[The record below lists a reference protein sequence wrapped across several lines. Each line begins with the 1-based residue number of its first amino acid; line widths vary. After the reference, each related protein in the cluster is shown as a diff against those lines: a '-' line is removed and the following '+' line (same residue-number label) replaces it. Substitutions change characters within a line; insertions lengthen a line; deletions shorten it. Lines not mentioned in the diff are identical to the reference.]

1 MSSILKVFPASLGTD
16 WGRVLTEQNIK
27 SILGF
32 LQTKATDTYT
42 NAVIEGFDVTD
53 FGDSNHK
60 ISINKGSAVFE
71 GYQIEGLSNT
81 YSNIY
86 YPANT
91 YSTGTYYICLHIKI
105 TTGNDAIA
113 NFVETTD
120 YDDFGRDT
128 TIPLT
133 SPTQIGGGDIPF
145 IIVKASTDTDFQTW
159 DNNVPDDLGLTS
171 PIEEGYVYKYLPLYR
186 VTITGSPTTITDS
199 DFITIV
205 DLRQRTFIPV
215 HDITLGYLDD
225 TVSNYFGRN
234 EDEKTQDWRKKYILS
249 EGGSLLGLEELLY
262 NYISFI
268 NNTIRGYGDFSSVT
282 TSNTAKWNTV
292 TSNNTVGTCLPIQ
305 NLSSPNDSIIGHLKY
320 NYSTSVSSSI
330 VPEAY
335 INENIV
341 TPTIVSGVYTYPTEG
356 TNYDSNY
363 LVTLNEN
370 NQVDYKFLP
379 LGNDTTPGIIQV
391 DTSYKADASSP
402 SSSNIFTLTDDTT
415 TLSSKGITYKKLS
428 SNAAR
433 YSISQI
439 VLGSATNTIDV
450 PTNNTKLTITSGKNT
465 NNQDIFGFAT
475 SDSETYNEV
484 GFTLSIANPVDYAYY
499 IKNSGNNYT
508 IGQNLLTN
516 SDVTF
521 NSVTAGSISVDSIS
535 PKTSNGTITFGNN
548 VEISGTLTATKVYNA
563 VYNDYAELFE
573 KLDKEESF
581 EVGDIICIDKNGK
594 GYTKSYEHN
603 SSNVVGVYSTSYG
616 VILGGE
622 EDVSLE
628 ENLKTYIPIGIS
640 GRVPV
645 KVIGQAHIGDL
656 ITSSEIQG
664 VGRVQNSAL
673 HGTIIGK
680 CLENKETDDIGLV
693 KILIMLS

>member
-27 SILGF
+27 SIIGF
-32 LQTKATDTYT
+32 LQTKASNTYT
-42 NAVIEGFDVTD
+42 NAVIEGFDVNN
-53 FGDSNHK
+53 FGDSNK
-60 ISINKGSAVFE
+60 SISINKGSAVFE
-71 GYQIEGLSNT
+71 GYQIEGLSAT
-81 YSNIY
+81 YSNIH

-91 YSTGTYYICLHIKI
+91 YSKGTYYICLHIKI
-105 TTGNDAIA
+105 TTGTDAIA

-120 YDDFGRDT
+120 YSDFGRT
-128 TIPLT
+128 QIPST
-133 SPTQIGGGDIPF
+133 SPSQEGGGDTPF
-145 IIVKASTDTDFQTW
+145 IIVKASTDTDFQDW
-159 DNNVPDDLGLTS
+159 DNVVPDDLGLES
-171 PIEEGYVYKYLPLYR
+171 SIEEGYVYKYLPLYR
-186 VTITGSPTTITDS
+186 VTISSESAPSTITDS
-199 DFITIV
+199 TATIV

-225 TVSNYFGRN
+225 TYSNYFGRN
-234 EDEKTQDWRKKYILS
+234 EDEQTQDWRKKYILS
-249 EGGSLLGLEELLY
+249 EGGALLGLEELLY

-268 NNTIRGYGDFSSVT
+268 NDTIRGYGDFSSVT

-320 NYSTSVSSSI
+320 NYSTGVSSSI

-341 TPTIVSGVYTYPTEG
+341 TPTVVSGVYTYPTEG

-439 VLGSATNTIDV
+439 VLGSVTNTINV

-465 NNQDIFGFAT
+465 ANQDVFGFAT

-508 IGQNLLTN
+508 IGQNLLTT
-516 SDVTF
+516 SGVTF
-521 NSVTAGSISVDSIS
+521 SSVTAGSISVDSIL
-535 PKTSNGTITFGNN
+535 PKTIGGTITFGNN
-548 VEISGTLTATKVYNA
+548 VEVSGTLTATKVYNA

-581 EVGDIICIDKNGK
+581 EVGDIICIDRDGQ
-594 GYTKSYEHN
+594 GYTKSYEPN

-645 KVIGQAHIGDL
+645 KVMGKTHIGDL
-656 ITSSEIQG
+656 ITSSEIKG
-664 VGRVQNSAL
+664 VGQVQNSAPQ
-673 HGTIIGK
+673 GTVIGK

>member
-32 LQTKATDTYT
+32 LQTKSTNTYT
-42 NAVIEGFDVTD
+42 NAVIEGFDVNN
-53 FGDSNHK
+53 FGDSNK
-60 ISINKGSAVFE
+60 SISINRGSAVFE
-71 GYQIEGLSNT
+71 GYQIEGLMETYSNIHYPSNT
-81 YSNIY
+81 YS
-86 YPANT
+86 A
-91 YSTGTYYICLHIKI
+91 GTYYICLHIKI
-105 TTGNDAIA
+105 TTGEDAIA

-120 YDDFGRDT
+120 YRDFGMT
-128 TIPLT
+128 QIPT
-133 SPTQIGGGDIPF
+133 SPSQVGGGDIPF
-145 IIVKASTDTDFQTW
+145 IIIKASTSTNFQDW
-159 DNNVPDDLGLTS
+159 DNSVPDDLGLES
-171 PIEEGYVYKYLPLYR
+171 SIEEGYVYKYLPLYR
-186 VTITGSPTTITDS
+186 VTISGTPSTIDDTTA
-199 DFITIV
+199 TIV
-205 DLRQRTFIPV
+205 DLRQRTFIPL

-225 TVSNYFGRN
+225 TYSSYFGRTT
-234 EDEKTQDWRKKYILS
+234 DEKTQDWRKKYILS

-268 NNTIRGYGDFSSVT
+268 NNTVRGYGDFSSVT

-379 LGNDTTPGIIQV
+379 IGNDTTPGIIQV

-433 YSISQI
+433 YSVSQL
-439 VLGSATNTIDV
+439 VVGNNTPIGI
-450 PTNNTKLTITSGKNT
+450 PTNNTKLTITSGKNIS
-465 NNQDIFGFAT
+465 NQDIFDFTT
-475 SDSETYNEV
+475 SSGSYNEIGV
-484 GFTLSIANPVDYAYY
+484 TVDINNPVDYAYY
-499 IKNSGNNYT
+499 IKYNNNNYT

-516 SDVTF
+516 SGVTF
-521 NSVTAGSISVDSIS
+521 NSVTANSISVNSIS
-535 PKTSNGTITFGNN
+535 PKTSGGTIAFGNN
-548 VEISGTLTATKVYNA
+548 VTVNGTLTATKVYNA

-581 EVGDIICIDKNGK
+581 EVGDIICIDKNGE
-594 GYTKSYEHN
+594 GYTKSYEPN

>member
-27 SILGF
+27 SIIGF
-32 LQTKATDTYT
+32 LQTKSTNTYT
-42 NAVIEGFDVTD
+42 NAVIEGFDVNN
-53 FGDSNHK
+53 FGDSNK
-60 ISINKGSAVFE
+60 SISINRGSAVFE
-71 GYQIEGLSNT
+71 GYQIEGLMETYSNIHYPSNT
-81 YSNIY
+81 YS
-86 YPANT
+86 A
-91 YSTGTYYICLHIKI
+91 GTYYICLHIKI
-105 TTGNDAIA
+105 TTGEDAIA

-120 YDDFGRDT
+120 YRDFGMT
-128 TIPLT
+128 QIPT
-133 SPTQIGGGDIPF
+133 SPSQVGGGDIPF
-145 IIVKASTDTDFQTW
+145 IIIKASTSTNFQDW
-159 DNNVPDDLGLTS
+159 DNSVPDDLGLES
-171 PIEEGYVYKYLPLYR
+171 SIEEGYVYKYLPLYR
-186 VTITGSPTTITDS
+186 VTISGTPSTIDDTTA
-199 DFITIV
+199 TIV
-205 DLRQRTFIPV
+205 DLRQRTFIPL
-215 HDITLGYLDD
+215 HDITLGYLDN
-225 TVSNYFGRN
+225 TVSNYFGRTT
-234 EDEKTQDWRKKYILS
+234 DEKTQDWRKKYILS

-268 NNTIRGYGDFSSVT
+268 NNTVRGYGDFSSVT
-282 TSNTAKWNTV
+282 TSNSGSWSDVISDTT
-292 TSNNTVGTCLPIQ
+292 TVGECLPIQ
-305 NLSSPNDSIIGHLKY
+305 NRYNPSNSIVGHLKY
-320 NYSTSVSSSI
+320 NYETPSTDVI
-330 VPEAY
+330 PLHY
-335 INENIV
+335 INESIV
-341 TPTIVSGVYTYPTEG
+341 TPTIVNGVYTYPTAG
-356 TNYDSNY
+356 TNYDLNF

-370 NQVDYKFLP
+370 SQVDYKFLP
-379 LGNDTTPGIIQV
+379 LGDSTKPGIIQV
-391 DTSYKADASSP
+391 NTSYNGDASAP
-402 SSSNIFTLTDDTT
+402 SSNNIFTLTDSTIT
-415 TLSSKGITYKKLS
+415 SKNITYKVLS

-433 YSISQI
+433 YSVSQL
-439 VLGSATNTIDV
+439 VVGSNTINV
-450 PTNNTKLTITSGKNT
+450 PTNNTKLTITSGKNIS
-465 NNQDIFGFAT
+465 NQDIFDFTT
-475 SDSETYNEV
+475 SSGSYNEIGV
-484 GFTLSIANPVDYAYY
+484 TVDINNPVDYAYY
-499 IKNSGNNYT
+499 IKYNNSNYT

-516 SDVTF
+516 SNVTF
-521 NSVTAGSISVDSIS
+521 NSVTANSISVNSIS
-535 PKTSNGTITFGNN
+535 PKTSGGTIAFGNN
-548 VEISGTLTATKVYNA
+548 VTVNGTLTATKVYNA

-581 EVGDIICIDKNGK
+581 EVGDIICIDKNGE
-594 GYTKSYEHN
+594 GYTKSYEPN